1 MFIAY
6 NCNGCSTAT
15 LTYYKNNN
23 IYEEKT
29 QRDEFTNSDKDDRIY
44 IGMRRSRGDSGLVLT
59 INLKEAAIK
68 KMRLRV
74 VGYFQAEYRHALSNK
89 GYIIT

>member
-6 NCNGCSTAT
+6 NCTGCSTAT

-44 IGMRRSRGDSGLVLT
+44 IGMRRSRGDSDLVM
-59 INLKEAAIK
+59 I
-68 KMRLRV
+68 V
-74 VGYFQAEYRHALSNK
+74 VLC
-89 GYIIT
+89 

>member
-23 IYEEKT
+23 IYEEKR

-44 IGMRRSRGDSGLVLT
+44 IGMRRSRGDSDLVM
-59 INLKEAAIK
+59 I
-68 KMRLRV
+68 V
-74 VGYFQAEYRHALSNK
+74 VLC
-89 GYIIT
+89 